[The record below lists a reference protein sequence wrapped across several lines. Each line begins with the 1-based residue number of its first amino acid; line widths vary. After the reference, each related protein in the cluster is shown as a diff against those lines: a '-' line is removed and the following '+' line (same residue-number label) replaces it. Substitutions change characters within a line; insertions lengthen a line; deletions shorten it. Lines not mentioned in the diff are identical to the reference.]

1 MDKTKLI
8 IISRYLF
15 VSLILSIFLISIY
28 PGNLIGLLIKGDP
41 TTYPGGDKISHFV
54 AYFILAITGYFS
66 YQSKFKILSIFIFLG
81 IFATAMEILH
91 IIIPNRFY
99 ENLDLVMNLA
109 GVCVALIFFLR
120 RPKFFF

>member
-8 IISRYLF
+8 IISRYFF

-41 TTYPGGDKISHFV
+41 TTYPGGDKISHFF